1 MTLETFLLWIAIGG
15 VAGYLA
21 SLVAGGGLGLVGDIV
36 IGVVGAFIGG
46 VVFRSLGWHAPF
58 AGIAGTITVAFVGAV
73 LLLALVRVVRSG
85 SRRHA

>member
-21 SLVAGGGLGLVGDIV
+21 SLVAGGGFGLVGDIV

>member
-21 SLVAGGGLGLVGDIV
+21 SLVAGGGFGLVGDIV

-58 AGIAGTITVAFVGAV
+58 AGIAGTITIAFVGAV
-73 LLLALVRVVRSG
+73 LLLALVHVVRSG